1 MFPGLKRQFPCV
13 DLTSRPGFELFEGGN
28 GERKRER
35 GKQEGLE
42 LEELLL
48 LKAVRKAERVVGGLE
63 GKERGGL

>member
-1 MFPGLKRQFPCV
+1 MGRG
-13 DLTSRPGFELFEGGN
+13 RGRG
-28 GERKRER
+28 